1 MSQEKKIKYLPGDIL
16 VTPDNSGWEGDIIFL
31 EHGHDGSYM
40 SVRIKKTD
48 ELLFL
53 PMNFVIKHYIN
64 PSHISRTRDEKIDIL
79 LLEVDILS

>member
-16 VTPDNSGWEGDIIFL
+16 VTPNDSSGEMDIIFL
-31 EHGHDGSYM
+31 EHGDDGSYM
-40 SVRIKKTD
+40 KFMIKKTD
-48 ELLFL
+48 QLLFL
-53 PMNFVIKHYIN
+53 PMNFVEKYYIN